1 MKFYLD
7 DVLIYSANVE
17 EHIKLLGKLF
27 RKFKGVPLNQNLL
40 RLSERQ
46 DPAPAGSKGL
56 LGQTPSAAGSCC

>member
-1 MKFYLD
+1 MLSRESGD
-7 DVLIYSANVE
+7 MPPRPDPVLIDCG
-17 EHIKLLGKLF
+17 GKLF
-27 RKFKGVPLNQNLL
+27 RKFKGVPLYQNLL